1 MIQNKSNI
9 DWKTELDKTIL
20 RYHTI
25 ALWVAVVFNMLF
37 FVTDYFN
44 LHAYWQEF
52 LTFRTGVSFVC
63 LITVLFHKKL
73 KIPIEILG
81 FIPVFLI
88 SIQNAYMWSVMDL
101 EHLQKHAFAYIALFI
116 GSGMF
121 MFYRM
126 FFSILIVVANII
138 ANVVF
143 FYFNSELLIDE
154 ILVSGGLLTGA
165 VAVFSI
171 LLIRMRYRL
180 TKKELIARFAL
191 EKSKKEVEEKNKE
204 IIDSINYAKRI
215 QDALITP
222 PSVLKKIL
230 PDSFCIFLPKD
241 IVSGDFYWA
250 SEVTTTNQDKSN
262 EKVVV
267 FSVADCT
274 GHGVSGAFV
283 SIIGLKILNQSIKD
297 KGVNSPV
304 DALNFL
310 NQEVYNTIN
319 LHTEEESELRDGMD
333 IAFCSINS
341 ATLKMEYAGANNP
354 VYVIRKALP
363 YLPFGE
369 ENPHTSHPQNKG
381 FVRESSSPSERLGGV
396 ELIEIKA
403 DKQPIGA
410 YVGNQPFSN
419 KTYQLEKGDMVYVFS
434 DGYAD
439 QFGGEKEKKFNYRQ
453 FKLLLG
459 EVSSLPTE
467 QQKEK
472 ILKTFYDWKGDLEQ
486 LDDVCI
492 IGVRI

>member
-1 MIQNKSNI
+1 MTQSNRI
-9 DWKTELDKTIL
+9 VDWKSELDKTIL

-44 LHAYWQEF
+44 LFAYWKEF
-52 LTFRTGVSFVC
+52 LTFRTVVSLIC
-63 LITVLFHKKL
+63 LLTVLFYKKL
-73 KIPIEILG
+73 KLPIEILG

-121 MFYRM
+121 MFYRVL
-126 FFSILIVVANII
+126 FSILIVVANII
-138 ANVVF
+138 ANIIF
-143 FYFNSELLIDE
+143 FYFNSPLTVDE

-165 VAVFSI
+165 VAIFSI

-180 TKKELIARFAL
+180 TKNELIARFAL

-230 PDSFCIFLPKD
+230 PDSFCVFLPKD
-241 IVSGDFYWA
+241 IVSGDFYWV
-250 SEVTTTNQDKSN
+250 SEVITTNQNESN

-283 SIIGLKILNQSIKD
+283 SIIGLKILNQSIKE
-297 KGVNSPV
+297 KEVNSPA

-310 NQEVYNTIN
+310 NREIYNTIN
-319 LHTEEESELRDGMD
+319 LHTEEDSELRDGMD
-333 IAFCSINS
+333 IALCSLNYS
-341 ATLKMEYAGANNP
+341 SLRLEYAGANNP
-354 VYVIRKALP
+354 VYIIR
-363 YLPFGE
+363 
-369 ENPHTSHPQNKG
+369 NK
-381 FVRESSSPSERLGGV
+381 
-396 ELIEIKA
+396 ELYEIKA

-410 YVGNQPFSN
+410 YVGNQSFSN

-439 QFGGEKEKKFNYRQ
+439 QFGGENDKKFNYKQ
-453 FKLLLG
+453 FKLLL
-459 EVSSLPTE
+459 EEISSSPVDE
-467 QQKEK
+467 QKDR
-472 ILKTFYDWKGDLEQ
+472 LLTTFNAWKSNLEQ

>member
-44 LHAYWQEF
+44 LYAYWQEF
-52 LTFRTGVSFVC
+52 LTFRTAVSLVC

-81 FIPVFLI
+81 FIPVLLI

-121 MFYRM
+121 MFYRI

-143 FYFNSELLIDE
+143 FYFNSKLLIDE

-180 TKKELIARFAL
+180 TKKELVARFAL

-230 PDSFCIFLPKD
+230 PDSFCVFLPKD

-250 SEVTTTNQDKSN
+250 SEVTTTNQDKLN

-283 SIIGLKILNQSIKD
+283 SIIGLKILNQSIKE
-297 KGVNSPV
+297 KGVNSPA

-341 ATLKMEYAGANNP
+341 STLKMEFAGANNP
-354 VYVIRKALP
+354 VYVIR
-363 YLPFGE
+363 
-369 ENPHTSHPQNKG
+369 NK
-381 FVRESSSPSERLGGV
+381 
-396 ELIEIKA
+396 IINEIKA

-410 YVGNQPFSN
+410 YVGNQSFSN

-453 FKLLLG
+453 FKLLLE

-472 ILKTFYDWKGDLEQ
+472 MLKTFYDWKGDLEQ
-486 LDDVCI
+486 LDDVCV